1 MHQAIVY
8 LPGDRRRALL
18 TGQPLPARAI
28 GTVLFVDIS
37 GFTPL
42 TETLAR
48 QFGRSRGAE
57 LLTRTLNEVY
67 QTLIGQVD
75 RHGGSV
81 IGFAG
86 DAITCWFDAVD
97 DGAGAAA
104 QRAVASALTMQHAI
118 APFARH
124 TVAPGAV
131 AELEIKTALAS
142 GPVRRLLV
150 GAPTIQVIEV
160 LAGAPLE
167 RMAAAE
173 HVAQRG
179 ELVADL
185 ETIHLL
191 GELATVG
198 VWRRGENGDLVAVF
212 GYSEAASHRASLVS
226 PLPTKQP
233 LDGTVSH
240 PSPVQPNLRQ
250 SLVSPD
256 LIHPWLLPAVWANLQ
271 NDEEHYLAELRPATA
286 LFVRF
291 IGLDFEHDEQAGDRL
306 DAYIRWVQ
314 QVLARYAGTL
324 IQLTTG
330 DKGSYFYAAF
340 GAPVAHDD
348 DTAHAIAAALELR
361 TSPSRFAFLTQVQ
374 LGVSAGMMRVGA
386 YGSSTRR
393 TYGVLGDATNLAAR
407 LMMDANPGQILVS
420 GRVAELIQPH
430 FRVEALGERYF
441 KGKSQKQLV
450 FGVIGQN
457 LPTLIQFDALYHT
470 PPLGRDVELAT
481 LADAINQAVRGA
493 GYLIRLEG
501 EAGVGKS
508 HLAAATARLAADQG
522 FSVLYGAC
530 QSAGQQSYAA
540 LRPPLAALLG
550 LDERSPASHA
560 NQVAHL
566 QATLAAIE
574 PAWLVRLPLLG
585 DLLGLPI
592 ADNPTTAAF
601 DPRLRREALGSL
613 VVSLLHHYA
622 RQQPIFLLLEDVH
635 WLDEADQVIVLTLCR
650 ALADWPLVTCLL
662 HHPMNPHEIP
672 FAAELDVLPRQLCL
686 HLGELTAPATAA
698 LVTQR
703 LQGVAEPLITD
714 LIHTQTQGNPLF
726 VEELTDALCARSAII
741 QENKV
746 WRAAR
751 SLLQALHEANALARV
766 GDHWRLRG
774 DARLDAVTLGLP
786 DTVHGLVLARLDLLT
801 EEARLTLK
809 VASVIGRVF
818 ETRVLAAAHP
828 RAPGVTALQQQ
839 IAELEAR
846 DFARIEAPPPH
857 PAYIFKH
864 NITQE
869 AIYHTLLESQ
879 RQELHLAIA
888 HVLERTTPTA
898 VERLAHHYSQADTTQ
913 ATTRARALFYLDAA
927 AWRAKRSYANET
939 ALAYLDRA
947 LALETRWEWLRNKCE
962 VLHIL
967 GQRLQEEATL
977 LVLEADPRADQAVVA
992 ELWADFHE
1000 ATSQFPAAR
1009 ANLQQAL
1016 DVYAAQVDHGAQ
1028 VRVLARLGEIVLR
1041 EGDIDAAEQLYRQ
1054 ALTLL
1059 AGASSDDGA
1068 SLPEVQP
1075 SDALRPS
1082 SLDPSTIRAQVL
1094 LGLGVVM
1101 RQRGEYDAAAAM
1113 LTEALDL
1120 YAAQENQPEVATALT
1135 RLGGVAFLRRDFTA
1149 ARDIWQQALTIR
1161 RAIGDREDEG
1171 SSLLN
1176 IAQVYTSLGDY
1187 GAALPLLRQALAI
1200 QQAVGNRWW
1209 ENAVWNALGIVA
1221 LAVGDYAEARR
1232 CITQAE
1238 ALCLAVGDEAG
1249 AAIMTFNL
1257 AQVARECG
1265 EHTAALA
1272 WLARSRQWAQENDDP
1287 EFEAQC
1293 LTELALTAQTA
1304 GRLEDAEQH
1313 ANDALRLYT
1322 ALEMQAAQSTDLATL
1337 ALVQLARGDRCQA
1350 RATAQKLLEII
1361 NTSETHQIEYPQ
1373 RDLYV
1378 AALVAGACAEPDAAA
1393 TLLHRACELVQA
1405 RAARISD
1412 AALRRSYLENV
1423 RVNREVIAAASTPL
1437 SVGGSSNGC
1446 DDSAQTRRRA

>member
-1 MHQAIVY
+1 MHQAIAY
-8 LPGDRRRALL
+8 LPGDRHRALL
-18 TGQPLPARAI
+18 TGQSLPARAT

-67 QTLIGQVD
+67 QALIDEVD
-75 RHGGSV
+75 QHGGSV

-97 DGAGAAA
+97 DSPGAAA
-104 QRAVASALTMQHAI
+104 QHAAASALAMQHAI
-118 APFARH
+118 ERFARH
-124 TVAPGAV
+124 TVAPGAI
-131 AELEIKTALAS
+131 AELAIKIALAS

-150 GAPTIQVIEV
+150 GDPAIQVIEV

-173 HVAQRG
+173 HVCERG
-179 ELVADL
+179 ELAADL

-191 GELATVG
+191 GELVTAG
-198 VWRRGENGDLVAVF
+198 VWRRDENGAPVAVI
-212 GYSEAASHRASLVS
+212 SRVNAAPRFLTIHNPQSTTHNSPRASL
-226 PLPTKQP
+226 
-233 LDGTVSH
+233 D
-240 PSPVQPNLRQ
+240 NLMR
-250 SLVSPD
+250 
-256 LIHPWLLPAVWANLQ
+256 PWLLPTVWATLQ
-271 NDEEHYLAELRPATA
+271 SDEEHYLAELRPATA

-291 IGLDFEHDEQAGDRL
+291 TGLDFEDDEAAGDHL

-348 DTAHAIAAALELR
+348 DTIHAIAAALELR

-374 LGVSAGMMRVGA
+374 LGIGAGMMRVGA

-407 LMMDANPGQILVS
+407 LMMDAEPGQILVS
-420 GRVAELIQPH
+420 ARVAELIQPRY
-430 FRVEALGERYF
+430 RVEALGERQF
-441 KGKSQKQLV
+441 KGKRQKQLV
-450 FGVIGQN
+450 FAVIGQN
-457 LPTLIQFDALYHT
+457 SPTLIQLDALYRT
-470 PPLGRDVELAT
+470 PPLGRDAELAAIT
-481 LADAINQAVRGA
+481 DAVNQAATGA
-493 GYLIRLEG
+493 GQLIRLEG
-501 EAGVGKS
+501 EPGAGKS
-508 HLAAATARLAADQG
+508 HLAAATARLAAAQG

-540 LRPPLAALLG
+540 LRTPLAALLG
-550 LDERSPASHA
+550 LDERSAASLTA
-560 NQVAHL
+560 RVTHL
-566 QATLAAIE
+566 QATVAAIE

-585 DLLGLPI
+585 ELLGLPI
-592 ADNPTTAAF
+592 ADNPTTATF

-613 VVSLLHHYA
+613 VVSLFLHYA
-622 RQQPIFLLLEDVH
+622 RQRPLFLLLEDVH
-635 WLDEADQVIVLTLCR
+635 WLDEADQVIVLALCR
-650 ALADWPLVTCLL
+650 ALADWPLVICLL
-662 HHPMNPHEIP
+662 HHPMNPLDTP
-672 FAAELDVLPRQLCL
+672 FVTALDTVQRQLHL
-686 HLGELTAPATAA
+686 HLGELTAQATAA
-698 LVTQR
+698 LVAQR
-703 LQGVAEPLITD
+703 LHGTVEPLVAA
-714 LIHTQTQGNPLF
+714 LVFAQTQGNPF
-726 VEELTDALCARSAII
+726 FAEELTDALRERGAIL
-741 QENKV
+741 QDGEV

-751 SLLQALHEANALARV
+751 SLLQTLHEANALERA
-766 GDHWRLRG
+766 GDSWHLRA
-774 DARLDAVTLGLP
+774 DAHLDAVTLGLP
-786 DTVHGLVLARLDLLT
+786 DTVHGLVLARLDLLP
-801 EEARLTLK
+801 EETRLTVK

-828 RAPGVTALQQQ
+828 RAPGMTALQQQ

-879 RQELHLAIA
+879 RQELHLAVA
-888 HVLERTTPTA
+888 SVLERTAPAA
-898 VERLAHHYSQADTTQ
+898 VERLAHHYSQADITQ
-913 ATTRARALFYLDAA
+913 APTRARALFYLDAA

-939 ALAYLDRA
+939 ALAYFERA
-947 LALETRWEWLRNKCE
+947 LALETRWEWLRSKCE

-977 LVLEADPRADQAVVA
+977 LVLEADPAADQTIVA
-992 ELWADFHE
+992 ELWAEFHE

-1009 ANLQQAL
+1009 ADLQQAL
-1016 DVYAAQVDHGAQ
+1016 DAYAAQADQRNQA
-1028 VRVLARLGEIVLR
+1028 RVLARLGEIVLR
-1041 EGDIDAAEQLYRQ
+1041 EGDGDEAEQIYRQ
-1054 ALTLL
+1054 ALSLL
-1059 AGASSDDGA
+1059 ADARDEGSRPEIP
-1068 SLPEVQP
+1068 LPHGRGSTGGVP
-1075 SDALRPS
+1075 RPS
-1082 SLDPSTIRAQVL
+1082 PLAPPTIRAQVL

-1113 LTEALDL
+1113 LTEALNL

-1135 RLGGVAFLRRDFTA
+1135 RLGGVAFLRRDFGA
-1149 ARDIWQQALTIR
+1149 ARTAWQQALTIR
-1161 RAIGDREDEG
+1161 RAIGDREGEG

-1187 GAALPLLRQALAI
+1187 GAALPLLRQALDI
-1200 QQAVGNRWW
+1200 QRAVGNRWW

-1257 AQVARECG
+1257 AQVDRACG
-1265 EHTAALA
+1265 DFAAALA
-1272 WLARSRQWAQENDDP
+1272 RLTRSRQWAQENDDP
-1287 EFEAQC
+1287 EFAAQC
-1293 LTELALTAQTA
+1293 LTELALTAQAA
-1304 GRLEDAEQH
+1304 GQLEIAEQH
-1313 ANDALRLYT
+1313 ADAALHLYRT
-1322 ALEMQAAQSTDLATL
+1322 LEMYAAQSTDLATL
-1337 ALVQLARGDRCQA
+1337 ALVQLARGARQQA
-1350 RATAQKLLEII
+1350 HATAQQLLEII
-1361 NTSETHQIEYPQ
+1361 DASAPHQIEYPQ

-1378 AALVAGACAEPDAAA
+1378 AALAAAACGDTAGAAELLQRAYTLIQTHAAD
-1393 TLLHRACELVQA
+1393 
-1405 RAARISD
+1405 ISD
-1412 AALRRSYLENV
+1412 AALRQSFLENV
-1423 RVNREVIAAASTPL
+1423 AINRVVVAAMGSAPL
-1437 SVGGSSNGC
+1437 RVG
-1446 DDSAQTRRRA
+1446 